1 MIVVEVADF
10 FFLCFFFLEFVVRG
24 NIPKESFVIA
34 MNRPN
39 GQAMASRICF
49 KISMRATRILGV
61 LLDIIYSRRVYSTLR
76 TVQFAVRTYFLLELS
91 GNDSPGEAD
100 QSEERGTRNRRTQQS
115 IITRRKFWNVC
126 PRY

>member
-61 LLDIIYSRRVYSTLR
+61 
-76 TVQFAVRTYFLLELS
+76 F
-91 GNDSPGEAD
+91 
-100 QSEERGTRNRRTQQS
+100 TRHNILAQS
-115 IITRRKFWNVC
+115 IQYTENSTVCCTYVFPSRAFRK
-126 PRY
+126 